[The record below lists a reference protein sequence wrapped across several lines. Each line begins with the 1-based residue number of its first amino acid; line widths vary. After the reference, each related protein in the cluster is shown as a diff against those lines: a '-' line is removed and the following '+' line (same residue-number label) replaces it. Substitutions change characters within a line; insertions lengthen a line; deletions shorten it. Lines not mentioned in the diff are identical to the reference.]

1 MSQNIDQE
9 VNTINY
15 QDFNNPA
22 TGETTIQGIRGVSES
37 ENVYISGSLLGQN
50 EVMQGLI
57 YKGPLLGNGN
67 KGEWYVVNFPNVGTE
82 TVTNTSCYGPNNGP
96 NGTVQIVGSYK
107 TSTSSSTSTSKAVS
121 GNLGFYYEGPIDGS
135 GTWTQVSPNGG
146 NTNNV
151 FVHSTMGGL
160 AVGNYDV
167 ENDKNGYAFIYDVAT
182 KEFTDFILPDSI
194 TNTLYGIWH
203 NGGNSYTL
211 AGGYSSHKLGKLSQA
226 FLADYDSKTK
236 SISNLKS
243 FSYNNETILSIVTHF
258 EGITISQ
265 DNGYNMPADWISA
278 NGEGGGASFVSVK
291 RNSDGSFG
299 EANWIDIDFP
309 NSSLTSAN
317 TVYRNNVLG
326 IYVAKSD
333 TGSTAISSFTAKVEV
348 DK

>member
-9 VNTINY
+9 VNTVNY

-22 TGETTIQGIRGVSES
+22 TGQTTIQGIRGVSES

-50 EVMQGLI
+50 NVMQGLI
-57 YKGPLLGNGN
+57 YKGPLKGNG
-67 KGEWYVVNFPNVGTE
+67 KDGEWHVVNFPSIGSE
-82 TVTNTSCYGPNNGP
+82 IVTNTSCYGPNNGP
-96 NGTVQIVGSYK
+96 NGAIQLVGSYK
-107 TSTSSSTSTSKAVS
+107 TTTATGKAPS

-135 GTWTQVSPNGG
+135 GTWIQVSPNGG

-151 FVHSTMGGL
+151 FVHSIMGGL

-182 KEFTDFILPDSI
+182 KEYTEFILPDSI

-211 AGGYSSHKLGKLSQA
+211 AGGYSSLKLGKLSQA
-226 FLADYDSKTK
+226 FLVDYDAKTK

-243 FSYNNETILSIVTHF
+243 FSYNNETILSIITHF
-258 EGITISQ
+258 EGITVSQ
-265 DNGYNMPADWISA
+265 DKGYNMPADWLAVS
-278 NGEGGGASFVSVK
+278 GEGSGASFVSVN

-299 EANWIDIDFP
+299 EANWTDVDFP
-309 NSSLTSAN
+309 NSGITSAN

-326 IYVAKSD
+326 IYGTKSD
-333 TGSTAISSFTAKVEV
+333 SDTTVISSFTAKVV
-348 DK
+348 IDK